1 MTELRNQHLSYSRL
15 SRYEQCPLAYRLHYI
30 DRKQPE
36 RDIPVRFGT
45 AIHIALE
52 KLIREVLDQE
62 YTGPLSEQRA
72 AELYR
77 TAWNFEGLT
86 GLELFQEGLKI
97 IKDFVRAEG
106 HVDHRDILAVEKD
119 FELAVGRFT
128 VIGYIDRV
136 DFVDDETIRI
146 VDYKS
151 NRQLFTRDD
160 VDFSLQMSLYQLAA
174 RQLWPWVKKIK
185 LSFWML
191 RHGLQQET
199 TRTEEQLEAAM
210 GYVQALGEQLEAAAD
225 FPARLNPNCTYCDHR
240 KSCPAY
246 ADALQ
251 GKRDFICED
260 LSDLEAVARER
271 EEVARLSKILYSRKE
286 ELDGVLKAHLKEHD
300 ELVLAGTRYRVF
312 NVTSLEHPLDSTL
325 ALLGNAT
332 GSSREELLERIATV
346 DKKAL
351 DGLLKELGKAVD
363 KPRLA
368 LLKAE
373 LEARANKRFTPRLW
387 AKEA

>member
-15 SRYEQCPLAYRLHYI
+15 SRYEQCPLSYKLHYI
-30 DRKQPE
+30 DRNQPE
-36 RDIPVRFGT
+36 RGLPVRFGT
-45 AIHIALE
+45 AIHVALE
-52 KLIREVLDQE
+52 RLIREVIDQE
-62 YTGPLSEQRA
+62 YVGPLSEERA
-72 AELYR
+72 IDLYR

-86 GLELFQEGLKI
+86 GLELFQEGLQI

-106 HVDHRDILAVEKD
+106 HVDHRDILAVEKE
-119 FELAVGRFT
+119 FELTIGRFT

-136 DFVDDETIRI
+136 DYVDEQTIRI

-174 RQLWPWVKKIK
+174 RQLWPWAKNVK
-185 LSFWML
+185 LTFWML
-191 RHGLQQET
+191 RHGVQQHT
-199 TRTEEQLEAAM
+199 TRTEEQLDAARN
-210 GYVQALGEQLEAAAD
+210 YVQALGEALETSTE
-225 FPARLNPNCTYCDHR
+225 FPARLNPNCVYCDHR
-240 KSCPAY
+240 KSCPTY
-246 ADALQ
+246 ASALQ

-260 LSDLEAVARER
+260 QSDLEAVARER
-271 EEVARLSKILYSRKE
+271 EEVARLSKVLYARKE
-286 ELDGVLKAHLKEHD
+286 ELDAVLKAHLKEHD

-325 ALLGNAT
+325 TLLGDAT
-332 GSSREELLERIATV
+332 GKSREELIERLAAV

-351 DGLLKELGKAVD
+351 DALLKELGKALE

-373 LEARANKRFTPRLW
+373 LEARASKRFTPRLW

>member
-1 MTELRNQHLSYSRL
+1 MTELRNPHLSYSRL
-15 SRYEQCPLAYRLHYI
+15 SRFEQCPLAYQLHYI

-36 RDIPVRFGT
+36 RGIPVRFGT
-45 AIHIALE
+45 AIHVALE
-52 KLIREVLDQE
+52 RLIREVVDRE
-62 YTGPLSEQRA
+62 YVGPLSEQRA
-72 AELYR
+72 VEHYR
-77 TAWNFEGLT
+77 TAWNFEGLI

-106 HVDHRDILAVEKD
+106 HVNHRNILAVEKE

-128 VIGYIDRV
+128 VLGYIDRV
-136 DFVDDETIRI
+136 DYVDDETIRI

-174 RQLWPWVKKIK
+174 RQLWPWVKKIE

-191 RHGLQQET
+191 RHGLRQDT
-199 TRTEEQLEAAM
+199 TRTEEQLEAAV
-210 GYVQALGEQLEAAAD
+210 GYVQALGEQLETATD

-246 ADALQ
+246 AEALA
-251 GKRDFICED
+251 GKREFICED
-260 LSDLEAVARER
+260 VSDLEAVARER
-271 EEVARLSKILYSRKE
+271 EQVARLSKILYARKE

-325 ALLGNAT
+325 ALLGDAT
-332 GSSREELLERIATV
+332 GKSRGELLERVATV

-351 DGLLKELGKAVD
+351 EAVLKELGKAIE

-368 LLKAE
+368 MLKAE